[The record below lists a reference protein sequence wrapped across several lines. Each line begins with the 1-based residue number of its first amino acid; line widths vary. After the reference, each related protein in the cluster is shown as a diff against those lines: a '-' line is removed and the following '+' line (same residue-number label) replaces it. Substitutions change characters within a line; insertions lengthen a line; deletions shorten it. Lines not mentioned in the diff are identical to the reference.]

1 MPIPKYSQLLRP
13 LLALAA
19 KQDLTRR
26 DGTEAMS
33 HQFDLTEKECAL
45 RIPSGTSTYIRNR
58 TGWAMTFLTKGAL
71 IEKVAKAT
79 YRATPAGHT
88 FLDSHPTEILNSD
101 LKQIEGWEEAWGKG
115 REASDPDIKEEQ
127 NATADSTPLELLGQS
142 SKALNQALRAEL
154 LDHLANVNPYRFEQI
169 VVDVLF
175 AMGYGGSREE
185 AAQVTSKSND
195 EGIDGVINE
204 DRLGLDVIYVQAKR
218 WQNNVGRK
226 EVQSF
231 VGALA
236 GKQAHKGVFITTSNF
251 ADSAHQY
258 AKNVSQRVVL
268 IDGNHLAELMIEH
281 NVGVAVT
288 ETISVKRT
296 DSDYFEDA

>member
-1 MPIPKYSQLLRP
+1 MTLPKYNQLLRP

-19 KQDLTRR
+19 NQDLTRR
-26 DGTEAMS
+26 SGTEAMS
-33 HQFDLTEKECAL
+33 NQYGLTDEERAL
-45 RIPSGTSTYIRNR
+45 LIPSGASTVIGNR

-79 YRATPAGHT
+79 YRATPAGHM
-88 FLDSHPTEILNSD
+88 FLKSHPTDILNSD

-115 REASDPDIKEEQ
+115 HEASDPDIKKEQ
-127 NATADSTPLELLGQS
+127 DAAVDSTPLELLEQA
-142 SKALNQALRAEL
+142 SKALGRALRDEL
-154 LDHLANVNPYRFEQI
+154 LEHLANVNPYRFEQI
-169 VVDVLF
+169 VIDVLF
-175 AMGYGGSREE
+175 AMGYGGSRKE
-185 AAQVTSKSND
+185 ATRVTNKSND

-218 WQNNVGRK
+218 WKNKVGRK
-226 EVQSF
+226 EIQSF

-236 GKQAHKGVFITTSNF
+236 GNQAHKGVFITTSNF

-268 IDGNHLAELMIEH
+268 IDGNDLAELMIEH
-281 NVGVAVT
+281 NVGVTVT

-296 DSDYFEDA
+296 DSDYFEDV